1 MVPPFYFIMKK
12 ILFSLIISIF
22 ININTVWAD
31 YSTTVKTIEG
41 VEIQVSISET
51 YKEAKIKSRESQTS
65 AIDKNTE
72 GTVTIPTIV
81 DGYPVTS
88 IGNYAFRDCS
98 KITKLV
104 LPSTLSSVDDGC
116 VRGCYALE
124 EITMSGTGNTVQ
136 CIGNCILQYSDMYE
150 GWELTAGTKKSVI
163 PNNVKRISR
172 YAFELT
178 AIQQVNIPSSVTLIE
193 EEAFALCEELT
204 SLTFFEGLIEIGRNS
219 FIGCGKL
226 TQIEFP
232 STLQT
237 IGAGAFAG
245 TSLKSIFI
253 PANVSR
259 IGQFGYRMSIN
270 SFPASTLEK
279 IEVDENNATYD
290 SRDNCNAIILK
301 NSYLYGTALV
311 SGCKNTKIPEGIE
324 LIWANAFFGCP
335 FSSVSIPSSVQTISS
350 NAFHNC
356 ENLESL
362 YIPASVVNISNDAFS
377 NCSGLK
383 SIIVE
388 DGNIKYDS
396 RDNCNALIIK
406 DFEYSYFDGE
416 EYKERIGACLLQGSI
431 NTKIPEG
438 VEVIA
443 DDAFSC
449 IQDLKSLVIPSSIR
463 RIGSAF
469 TNSGLETVYS
479 YIEEPYDLGGNQFN
493 IYESDGYLF
502 GPSTLYVPKGTKE
515 KYLEKE
521 GWRLFRNIYEMG
533 DANSI
538 ADIKKLEMQ
547 TEVYTLS
554 GMRQKSMTQGL
565 NIIRKSDGTSYKVLI
580 K

>member
-12 ILFSLIISIF
+12 ILFSFIISIF

-51 YKEAKIKSRESQTS
+51 YKEARIKSRESQTS

-72 GTVTIPTIV
+72 GTVTIPAIV

-88 IGNYAFRDCS
+88 IGGYAFRDCS

-104 LPSTLSSVDDGC
+104 LPSTLSSVEDGC

-163 PNNVKRISR
+163 PNNVKRISQ

-204 SLTFFEGLIEIGRNS
+204 SLTFSEGLIEIGRNS
-219 FIGCGKL
+219 FRGCGKL

-237 IGAGAFAG
+237 IEAGAFAG
-245 TSLKSIFI
+245 TSLKSVFI

-324 LIWANAFFGCP
+324 LIWPDAFLSCP
-335 FSSVSIPSSVQTISS
+335 FSSVSIPSSSS
-350 NAFHNC
+350 
-356 ENLESL
+356 
-362 YIPASVVNISNDAFS
+362 
-377 NCSGLK
+377 
-383 SIIVE
+383 
-388 DGNIKYDS
+388 
-396 RDNCNALIIK
+396 
-406 DFEYSYFDGE
+406 
-416 EYKERIGACLLQGSI
+416 
-431 NTKIPEG
+431 
-438 VEVIA
+438 
-443 DDAFSC
+443 
-449 IQDLKSLVIPSSIR
+449 
-463 RIGSAF
+463 
-469 TNSGLETVYS
+469 TVYT
-479 YIEEPYDLGGNQFN
+479 I
-493 IYESDGYLF
+493 
-502 GPSTLYVPKGTKE
+502 
-515 KYLEKE
+515 
-521 GWRLFRNIYEMG
+521 
-533 DANSI
+533 NSI
-538 ADIKKLEMQ
+538 
-547 TEVYTLS
+547 
-554 GMRQKSMTQGL
+554 
-565 NIIRKSDGTSYKVLI
+565 
-580 K
+580 